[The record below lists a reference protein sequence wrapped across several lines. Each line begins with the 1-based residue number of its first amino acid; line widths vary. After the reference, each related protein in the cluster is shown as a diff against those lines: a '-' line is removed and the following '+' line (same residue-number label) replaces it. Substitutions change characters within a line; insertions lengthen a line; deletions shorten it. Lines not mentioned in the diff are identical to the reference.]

1 MNDNLDKSINLDNV
15 DAINHVVHA
24 PATEGESLTK
34 EPASTSEN
42 NDVEMFETKSEVYTG
57 PGLEI
62 NPDEYTEEVR
72 TNTVTSGMSKETAD
86 NVDAY
91 LAMMDDQIE
100 ELKEHGDEMKTEVLK
115 EHGIDEDDED
125 SDTSEDNEDDEDE
138 FNEKYKEAVVVI
150 DKTNFG
156 TIINFTDEERE
167 KLERSKKIKLTE
179 VENVDLSTIKIKK
192 LKKKTDLNKIINKVT
207 NINTTNIVLPASGYT
222 AEVRGCSAYE
232 LISLIEENKNALLN
246 AQNKWS
252 IIYNK
257 LENTSIGKMSFD
269 EFLQNTAAIDYNTF
283 IYGLLCSTYPDDDKL
298 PITCAKCKNE
308 FEHQYSTRSL
318 IRAEKMSDELK
329 DTFMKIVDN
338 SVDEQ
343 SAKKVH
349 EDSRIYEVK
358 RVLLPVSGIIAEV
371 YVQSAFDLINK
382 SIKELQEN
390 KDTKYDNTSVMSTFI
405 RTFYIPDEDGSY
417 YEVDNAI
424 DISKTL
430 YNLSE
435 KDVLVIRNQ
444 SDKLMENISI
454 EYGLMNIK
462 CPKCGH
468 YTSTLNIDLENI
480 LFYRYR
486 QTLSTELE

>member
-1 MNDNLDKSINLDNV
+1 M
-15 DAINHVVHA
+15 
-24 PATEGESLTK
+24 
-34 EPASTSEN
+34 
-42 NDVEMFETKSEVYTG
+42 
-57 PGLEI
+57 
-62 NPDEYTEEVR
+62 
-72 TNTVTSGMSKETAD
+72 
-86 NVDAY
+86 
-91 LAMMDDQIE
+91 
-100 ELKEHGDEMKTEVLK
+100 
-115 EHGIDEDDED
+115 
-125 SDTSEDNEDDEDE
+125 
-138 FNEKYKEAVVVI
+138 
-150 DKTNFG
+150 
-156 TIINFTDEERE
+156 
-167 KLERSKKIKLTE
+167 
-179 VENVDLSTIKIKK
+179 
-192 LKKKTDLNKIINKVT
+192 
-207 NINTTNIVLPASGYT
+207 
-222 AEVRGCSAYE
+222 
-232 LISLIEENKNALLN
+232 ISLIEENKNALLN

-257 LENTSIGKMSFD
+257 IENTSIGKMTFD
-269 EFLQNTAAIDYNTF
+269 EFLQNTAAIDYNTL

-308 FEHQYSTRSL
+308 FEHHYSTRSL

-329 DTFMKIVDN
+329 DIFMSVCDN
-338 SVDEQ
+338 SVDEN

-349 EDSRIYEVK
+349 EESRVYEVK
-358 RVLLPVSGIIAEV
+358 RIILPVSGIIAEV

-390 KDTKYDNTSVMSTFI
+390 KDTKYDNTSVMSTFV
-405 RTFYIPDEDGSY
+405 RAFYIPDDDGSY
-417 YEVDNAI
+417 YEVDNAL

-435 KDVLVIRNQ
+435 KDVLIIRNQ

-468 YTSTLNIDLENI
+468 YTATLNIDLENI